1 MFCPGST
8 PSEAVQD
15 FPGAVP
21 MVQMMMQHLS
31 EVRSDVWVMF
41 GIALGV
47 KLIKLEDI
55 MKSYPGAGVQQWI
68 AEMLKYWL
76 QNTTHTSSTACWKQV
91 AAALEQIDLVS
102 LASRIKQCDHW
113 GT

>member
-1 MFCPGST
+1 MSNIEEP
-8 PSEAVQD
+8 VLL
-15 FPGAVP
+15 
-21 MVQMMMQHLS
+21 VQMMMQHLC
-31 EVRSDVWVMF
+31 EVPSDVWVMF

-47 KLIKLEDI
+47 PLPKLKSIED
-55 MKSYPGAGVQQWI
+55 SYPEEGVQQWI